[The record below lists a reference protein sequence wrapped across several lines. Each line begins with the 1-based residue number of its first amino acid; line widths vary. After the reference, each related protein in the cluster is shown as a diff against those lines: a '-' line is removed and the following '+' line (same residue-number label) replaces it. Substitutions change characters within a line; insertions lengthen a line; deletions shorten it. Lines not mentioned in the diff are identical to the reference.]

1 MWAIQLLILIV
12 SFVALI
18 KGADIFVV
26 GSSGLAKKLKISS
39 LVIGLTVVAFGTSA
53 PELAVSVAAAING
66 QADIALSNVVGSNI
80 FNVLGVLGITAI
92 ISPLVANKSVIKKEF
107 PFMLLASMALLVMGA
122 DAILVG
128 GDNIISTSEG
138 ILLLLFFAVFMYS
151 LLIFAK
157 SSNGNA
163 IAPIQ
168 KLNCDNAPVCDNAT
182 NDTNIVNANGL
193 DEPQQVSSDNPLPN
207 DNATAVA
214 TTRPLTTKK
223 SILLALLGLALIVVG
238 GKFVVSSASE
248 LAKFIGMSE
257 NLIGLTIIAVGT
269 SLPELVTSI
278 VAARKGENDI
288 AIGNVVG
295 SNIFNILFILGV
307 SATITP
313 ITLGAFALIDI
324 IIMTVVGLLAFVFAF
339 SRRKVNRVEGIIL
352 TALYIAYTVY
362 IIIR

>member
-168 KLNCDNAPVCDNAT
+168 QLNCDNAT
-182 NDTNIVNANGL
+182 SDTNIVNVNGL
-193 DEPQQVSSDNPLPN
+193 DEPQQVSSDSPLPN
-207 DNATAVA
+207 DNATTVA

-223 SILLALLGLALIVVG
+223 SILLALLGLVLIVVG

-324 IIMTVVGLLAFVFAF
+324 IIMTVVGLIAFVFAF

-362 IIIR
+362 IILR

>member
-168 KLNCDNAPVCDNAT
+168 QLNCDNAT

-193 DEPQQVSSDNPLPN
+193 DEPQQVSSDSPLPN
-207 DNATAVA
+207 DNATTVA

-362 IIIR
+362 IILR

>member
-168 KLNCDNAPVCDNAT
+168 QLNCDNAPICDNAT
-182 NDTNIVNANGL
+182 SDTNIVNANGL
-193 DEPQQVSSDNPLPN
+193 DETQQVSMPN
-207 DNATAVA
+207 DNATTVA

-223 SILLALLGLALIVVG
+223 SILLALLGLVLIVVG

-324 IIMTVVGLLAFVFAF
+324 IIMTVVGLIAFVFAF

-362 IIIR
+362 IILR